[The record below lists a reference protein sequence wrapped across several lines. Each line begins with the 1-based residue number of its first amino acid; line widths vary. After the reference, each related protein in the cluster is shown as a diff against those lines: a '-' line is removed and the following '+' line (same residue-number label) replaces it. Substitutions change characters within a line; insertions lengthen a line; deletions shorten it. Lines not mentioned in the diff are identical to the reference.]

1 MDKVHDSIKSI
12 NTGTLQGTKDSL
24 KSLYE
29 IISTVDINDLL
40 NLQTQTPQSNYLIQL
55 LITTKYIY
63 TNNYTMAYNTA
74 INIINNI
81 QYNNTIT
88 ILDSL
93 LSIIYTT
100 IRISTN
106 MLNINILQ
114 EYLISL
120 SKLKEYNCTDTI
132 TVVINS
138 ILIYLDNNN
147 MYDEAYIFI
156 RGIDESYMNKSSV
169 YNYYASKVYF
179 ICGEYKLS
187 YYYINK
193 AIINSTDSVYTDKC
207 TDLLYI
213 ISIYNNNY
221 IMYSDNVYN
230 SIYRAVKSGD
240 IDKYN
245 SIVEYNISKIS
256 KDKLYG
262 VVSGLE
268 CVVYK
273 ERVRRICN
281 IYSRISISTVSTI
294 LGVSKESVMYIISDI
309 ISDGSI
315 TGSIIRD
322 EYISEDKV
330 ITRDCLNTEDM
341 LSVSHTLTMIK
352 KHVPV
357 HKKTIEEMQ
366 MDMAYNEYRI

>member
-1 MDKVHDSIKSI
+1 MDKVHESIKNI
-12 NTGTLQGTKDSL
+12 NKGTLQGTKDSL

-40 NLQTQTPQSNYLIQL
+40 NLQTQTIQSNHLIQL
-55 LITTKYIY
+55 FISLKYIY
-63 TNNYTMAYNTA
+63 TNNYTMAYNTS

-81 QYNNTIT
+81 NYNNNIT
-88 ILDSL
+88 ILDNL

-100 IRISTN
+100 IRISSN
-106 MLNINILQ
+106 ILNINILQ
-114 EYLISL
+114 EYLTSL

-147 MYDEAYIFI
+147 MYDESYIFI
-156 RGIDESYMNKSSV
+156 QGISESYMNKSSV
-169 YNYYASKVYF
+169 YNYYVSKVYF

-193 AIINSTDSVYTDKC
+193 AIINSTDSIYTDKC
-207 TDLLYI
+207 INLLYI

-221 IMYSDNVYN
+221 INYSDNIYN
-230 SIYRAVKSGD
+230 SIYMAVKSGD
-240 IDKYN
+240 ISKYN
-245 SIVEYNISKIS
+245 SIIQYNNDKIIN
-256 KDKLYG
+256 DKLYYI
-262 VVSGLE
+262 VSGLE

-281 IYSRISISTVSTI
+281 IYSRISISMISDI
-294 LGVSKESVMYIISDI
+294 LSMSMDSVMYIINGI

-315 TGSIIRD
+315 TGSIISG

-330 ITRDCLNTEDM
+330 ITNDYLSTEDM
-341 LSVSHTLTMIK
+341 LSVSHTLMMIK
-352 KHVPV
+352 KHAPIR
-357 HKKTIEEMQ
+357 KKTIEEMQ